1 MATASPRSDTSH
13 NCNGRLQ
20 MQVTVSSAKLKRK
33 KNWFGTTF
41 YTELTA
47 DGEIKKTAKSS
58 SSSNPKWDE
67 QLTVHVTPQ
76 TTLEFRVWSHHTLKA
91 DALLGRATVDL
102 RQALEVH
109 NRKLEKVKEQ
119 LKLSLE
125 NKSGM
130 VQTGELTVVLDG
142 LVVEQESLTN
152 LSSSATIEVQQNGE
166 AVHESRDTS
175 ARSSSRSACDISNG
189 IDNQVP
195 SSSVIQNTFCVEAVN
210 GDSTPSPNH
219 VAARPK
225 NTPVPKPLEAQPV
238 DSTVNGE
245 SSASAPEAGDSSVSE
260 APTGSAEAP
269 VSSAD
274 CTNDT
279 AEPQS
284 ATEETSCSESHTS
297 ALPVV
302 SAGLEPAAA
311 TECAQPNARNSTAAD
326 AAKPRESSST
336 PSASAEP
343 VRQQP
348 GSVSTEPLPPGWEQR
363 KDPHGRT
370 YYVDHNTRTTTWE
383 RPQPLPPG
391 WERRVDDRGRV
402 YYVDHNTRTTT
413 WQRPTM
419 ESVRNFEQWQSQRN
433 QLQGAMQQFNQRYL
447 YSASMLSAENDPLGP
462 LPPGWERRVDS
473 NDRVYFVNHNTK
485 TTQWEDPRTQGLQ
498 NEDPLPEG
506 WEIRYTREGV
516 RYFVDHNTRTTTFND
531 PRTGKSSVNKGPQIA
546 YERSFRWKLAHFR
559 YLCQSN
565 ALPSHVK
572 INVSRQTLFEDSFQ
586 QIMALKPYDLR
597 RRLYVIFRGEEGLD
611 YGGLAREWFF
621 LLSHEVL
628 NPMYCLFEY
637 AGKSNYCLQ
646 INPASTINPDHLSY
660 FCFIGRFIAMAL
672 FHGKF
677 IDTGFSLPFY
687 KRMLSKKLTIK
698 DLESIDTEFYNSLIW
713 IRDNNIEECNLE
725 MYFCVDMEL
734 LGKVTSHELKSGG
747 SNILV
752 TEENKEEYIGLMAE
766 WRFSRGV
773 REQTKAFL
781 DGFNEV
787 VPLQWLHYFDEKELE
802 VMLCGMQEVD
812 LADWQRNTVYR
823 HYTRNSKQI
832 IWFWQFVKE
841 TDNEVRMRLLQF
853 VTGTCRLPL
862 GGFAEL
868 MGSNG
873 PQKFCIEKVGKETWL
888 PRSHTC
894 FNRLDLPPYKS
905 YEQLKEKLLFAI
917 EETEGFGQE

>member
-166 AVHESRDTS
+166 AVHENRDAS

-238 DSTVNGE
+238 NSTVNGE
-245 SSASAPEAGDSSVSE
+245 SSASAPEAGNSSVSE
-260 APTGSAEAP
+260 APTGSDEAP

-284 ATEETSCSESHTS
+284 ATEATSCSESHTS

-311 TECAQPNARNSTAAD
+311 TECTQPNAQNSAAAD

-348 GSVSTEPLPPGWEQR
+348 GSASTEPLPPGWEQR